1 MVTQLTKRFQ
11 QISSEIELAINA
23 DDLKLVEELDKDI
36 VQIWQNLLQ
45 HAVADASD
53 TLILAEFLID
63 QLIGVGPISGTDQQI
78 KRKLLALFVQPG

>member
-11 QISSEIELAINA
+11 QISSEIKLAINA
-23 DDLKLVEELDKDI
+23 DDLKLVEELDKNL

-45 HAVADASD
+45 HAVADATE

-63 QLIGVGPISGTDQQI
+63 RLIGVGPISGVDQQI
-78 KRKLLALFVQPG
+78 KERLLALFVQPG